1 MTRRVLA
8 QRINL
13 MSCINPPQS
22 TIFPSLY
29 GPILNILPS
38 ICTSHPPYLLSC
50 FLTPFSS
57 QPQLSPAQVAREA
70 SWRIHPSS
78 AIHDPLNPQDISQNV
93 VSDCSV
99 CAAIT
104 VCVKVSLV
112 SFKSLQMTWPW
123 HQRPDLITLES
134 TPPNSQWSNGRHDL
148 KILFNGAWRRVSPL
162 PLLLDQNPY
171 PIIQICKRESQTPFF
186 SVLISTSAV
195 DSKLPLDPSGAILG
209 ISTKQSV
216 LWPSLVEKAVCTPS
230 QFLIYILLTRYIVY
244 EINGRLWFSWLV
256 SPLLVSDSSS

>member
-38 ICTSHPPYLLSC
+38 IRTSHLTYPPAP
-50 FLTPFSS
+50 LTPFSS
-57 QPQLSPAQVAREA
+57 QPQLSPAQIAREA

-112 SFKSLQMTWPW
+112 PFKSLQMTWPW

-162 PLLLDQNPY
+162 PSYLNQIFIPSYRYVSKSLKPPSSLYSFQRQPSILNFPSTLPAPFSAY
-171 PIIQICKRESQTPFF
+171 PPN
-186 SVLISTSAV
+186 
-195 DSKLPLDPSGAILG
+195 
-209 ISTKQSV
+209 
-216 LWPSLVEKAVCTPS
+216 KAC
-230 QFLIYILLTRYIVY
+230 FGLR
-244 EINGRLWFSWLV
+244 
-256 SPLLVSDSSS
+256 